1 MAGSVDDSQELAE
14 QPETNEGAENLVD
27 AADVPPVDMEAA
39 EESGVPAGDV
49 EQPQEAEASEGSS
62 ETVAI
67 ESESEEAA
75 TPAEDFGSAAPD
87 PDSEY
92 VEPTGGA
99 DVITEQD
106 KLVAFLGY
114 IIGFLVPAIVL
125 LSVDMRERRYQRV
138 HAMQSL
144 GLWSASVVF
153 YAALA
158 LMDVVLMQI
167 PCLGWLLACISLPL
181 FLLPPVLIFYYAL
194 LASQGREF
202 EIPVLSE
209 AMRDQGWL

>member
-1 MAGSVDDSQELAE
+1 MAGDGDESQELVE
-14 QPETNEGAENLVD
+14 QPETSEVAENLVD
-27 AADVPPVDMEAA
+27 AADAPPVETEAGA
-39 EESGVPAGDV
+39 
-49 EQPQEAEASEGSS
+49 EAETPTSDVVQPEGSS
-62 ETVAI
+62 ETVTA
-67 ESESEEAA
+67 ELESEEAA
-75 TPAEDFGSAAPD
+75 TPAEESGEGASASE
-87 PDSEY
+87 SEY
-92 VEPTGGA
+92 AEPAGA

-125 LSVDMRERRYQRV
+125 LSVDMRERRYQRA
-138 HAMQSL
+138 HAIQSL
-144 GLWSASVVF
+144 GLWSATVVF

-158 LMDVVLMQI
+158 LMDVVLVQI

-181 FLLPPVLIFYYAL
+181 FLLPPVMIFYYAL

-202 EIPVLSE
+202 EIPLLSE

>member
-1 MAGSVDDSQELAE
+1 MAGDVDDSQELVE
-14 QPETNEGAENLVD
+14 QPETDEGTENLVD
-27 AADVPPVDMEAA
+27 AADVPPVDVEANV
-39 EESGVPAGDV
+39 ESGVPASDV
-49 EQPQEAEASEGSS
+49 EQAEEQEETEGSP
-62 ETVAI
+62 ETVTI
-67 ESESEEAA
+67 KSEADEAA
-75 TPAEDFGSAAPD
+75 TPAEDSGVASE

-92 VEPTGGA
+92 AGPAAA

-144 GLWSASVVF
+144 GLWSATVVF
-153 YAALA
+153 YAALG
-158 LMDVVLMQI
+158 LIDVVLVQI

-181 FLLPPVLIFYYAL
+181 FLLPPIMVFYYAL

-202 EIPVLSE
+202 EIPVLSV

>member
-1 MAGSVDDSQELAE
+1 MAGNADDSQELVE
-14 QPETNEGAENLVD
+14 QPETDESAENLVE
-27 AADVPPVDMEAA
+27 ATGEPPVETEAGAEVNAPASDVGQAEKEKKPEGLPETEPVEPEA
-39 EESGVPAGDV
+39 EE
-49 EQPQEAEASEGSS
+49 
-62 ETVAI
+62 T
-67 ESESEEAA
+67 A
-75 TPAEDFGSAAPD
+75 TPAEDSGAAASA
-87 PDSEY
+87 PDSESA
-92 VEPTGGA
+92 GA
-99 DVITEQD
+99 DVVTEQD

-144 GLWSASVVF
+144 GLWSATVVF
-153 YAALA
+153 YAALG
-158 LMDVVLMQI
+158 LIDVVLVQI

-181 FLLPPVLIFYYAL
+181 FLLPPIMVFYYAL

-202 EIPVLSE
+202 EIPVLSQ